1 MRSAPL
7 SAVRV
12 LVAVACAGLLAL
24 AAALPAAGAHQQAR
38 DGHSLVE
45 KMPKKWLKAY
55 KLKGATAK
63 PLSDPDRDGACNWV
77 EFRQRTNPRKA
88 NRVMTAPPLT
98 DVPARRIILLEGTVV
113 TSAPTAFTLELE
125 GGLLVSVGLSSTA
138 PLVDRDGLPATLAE
152 GQEVHAFVSQRSDL
166 RPRGGAGVR
175 RGRRRRG
182 RQALRSGR
190 GGRGGRG
197 GPGGPGGPGGR
208 GGRAGVRARPASRA
222 LTLGARLPGLTLAR
236 SASGARS
243 RRRRRSPRPPPG
255 WGSTGRGRRP
265 GRAPR
270 PARPSG
276 R

>member
-7 SAVRV
+7 SAVRA

-24 AAALPAAGAHQQAR
+24 AAALPAAGGVQQQAR

-88 NRVMTAPPLT
+88 NRVVTAPPLT

-152 GQEVHAFVSQRSDL
+152 GQEVHAFVSQRCDL
-166 RPRGGAGVR
+166 
-175 RGRRRRG
+175 
-182 RQALRSGR
+182 ALAAVLVFVEDDDEGDDKCGDRDEGDEE
-190 GGRGGRG
+190 GEG
-197 GPGGPGGPGGR
+197 GPE
-208 GGRAGVRARPASRA
+208 
-222 LTLGARLPGLTLAR
+222 
-236 SASGARS
+236 
-243 RRRRRSPRPPPG
+243 
-255 WGSTGRGRRP
+255 
-265 GRAPR
+265 APDA
-270 PARPSG
+270 PEGEGEPE
-276 R
+276 